1 MDPISLTASFI
12 TIIELT
18 TKATSYLKELKHGS
32 EDRVRLREE
41 VRSIQCLL
49 EILKDRVEDS
59 GVLKRDLSSIQSLKL
74 PGGPLDQLT
83 NALQQLN
90 NKLAPGEGLIHKP
103 RALLWPLQ
111 KKEFRDL
118 VDAIERQKS
127 AFNLAIQN
135 DHM

>member
-32 EDRVRLREE
+32 EDRVRLREQ

-59 GVLKRDLSSIQSLKL
+59 DVLKRDLSSIRSLKL

-90 NKLAPGEGLIHKP
+90 KKLAPGDGLIHKP

-111 KKEFRDL
+111 KKEVRDL
-118 VDAIERQKS
+118 IDAIERQKS